1 MQANKGWI
9 SEILNEASMSR
20 LGEAWDSHTQQAE
33 VRNQLLWT
41 SASTRKETVLSD
53 PQPGWDTYRITP
65 AKYPLDI
72 LGKATKVT
80 SI

>member
-9 SEILNEASMSR
+9 NELPNEAGMSH

-33 VRNQLLWT
+33 VRNQLLWS
-41 SASTRKETVLSD
+41 SASMRKETVLSD
-53 PQPGWDTYRITP
+53 PNLARTP
-65 AKYPLDI
+65 TEYPLDI